1 MKKEYTCVVCPE
13 GCRIT
18 VDLDAGGKVV
28 SVAGN
33 KCRRGDAYV
42 RQESVAPKRNIST
55 TVALKGAERPV
66 CPVKTSVPIPRKK
79 SLSYGTLKKG
89 KRYRAGADWRRYYQK
104 RCRNGRG
111 YPVYRR
117 YFVKICLHKKRRG
130 SS

>member
-33 KCRRGDAYV
+33 NCRRGDAYV

-66 CPVKTSVPIPRKK
+66 CPVKTSVPIPKEKIFEVMELCKRASVTAPVRIGDVIIKNVA
-79 SLSYGTLKKG
+79 GT
-89 KRYRAGADWRRYYQK
+89 GAD
-104 RCRNGRG
+104 
-111 YPVYRR
+111 
-117 YFVKICLHKKRRG
+117 IL
-130 SS
+130 STADIL